1 MANTFISLS
10 SFRRGCRCRGGYPYR
25 QESSGPEGRR
35 CYDFYCQGHPG
46 RRRRQAQDE
55 VRRAA
60 WCGTPYT
67 ERRGKHRVGRRRREP
82 GLPGQPSV
90 PGRAEPHRL
99 LQQRDIRPGRAQ
111 AAHRRGL
118 CHLRRRRHAAVPF
131 LPPRPSGQ
139 HPRGLRPGGH
149 RGAGDTLLSL
159 RRRDAGIDK
168 SRPAALRRVRR
179 DTSCLFNQ

>member
-67 ERRGKHRVGRRRREP
+67 ERRGKHRVGRRRRREP

-90 PGRAEPHRL
+90 PGRAEPRGLLRKLVYDRGERRL
-99 LQQRDIRPGRAQ
+99 LLENGFVTFDLQTNTPSYHFYVRDRLGNNRTAARSWTAPPASTPTTSGPGYTSPTACSGDRWIRSARN
-111 AAHRRGL
+111 
-118 CHLRRRRHAAVPF
+118 
-131 LPPRPSGQ
+131 
-139 HPRGLRPGGH
+139 
-149 RGAGDTLLSL
+149 TMM
-159 RRRDAGIDK
+159 
-168 SRPAALRRVRR
+168 
-179 DTSCLFNQ
+179 